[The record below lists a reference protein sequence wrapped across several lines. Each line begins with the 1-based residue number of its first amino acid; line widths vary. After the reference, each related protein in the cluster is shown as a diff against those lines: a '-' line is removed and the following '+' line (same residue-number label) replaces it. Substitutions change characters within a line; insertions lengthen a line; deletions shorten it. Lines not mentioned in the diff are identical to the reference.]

1 MHMYILE
8 EGSPEFVT
16 IKGGLIEGLNWTGGT
31 HLFCR
36 SAVVPIPEGVR
47 RFEAEPVDWP
57 VATSTSER
65 NKGEPAE
72 SSRLQR
78 AGTPG

>member
-47 RFEAEPVDWP
+47 RFEAEPVD
-57 VATSTSER
+57 
-65 NKGEPAE
+65 
-72 SSRLQR
+72 
-78 AGTPG
+78 